1 MLPILQ
7 IGPVAL
13 QLPGLIWLLGLWI
26 GLSLAEHHAKLRKV
40 NPNNIYNLS
49 LITLIS
55 GIIGARLGYAAMYP
69 QAFIA
74 DPISLISLNL
84 GLFDMGSGLAVGTVA
99 GLVYGRRKSLNLWNT
114 LDVLTPTFAVM
125 QISAALANLA
135 SGSGF
140 GSPTDVPWAIQ
151 LWGTMRH
158 PVQIYEA
165 LVSTMIFLLIWYGK
179 LQVNMSR
186 TGALFFT
193 FLALSTG
200 ERIFLEAFR
209 GDSYI
214 LPGGLRLEQLT
225 AWVILAV
232 SLWWLGKEA
241 KTSPG

>member
-26 GLSLAEHHAKLRKV
+26 GLSLAEHHAILRKE

-84 GLFDMGSGLAVGTVA
+84 GLFDISSGLAVGTVA
-99 GLVYGRRKSLNLWNT
+99 GLVYGRRKFLKLWNT
-114 LDVLTPTFAVM
+114 LDILTPAFAVM
-125 QISAALANLA
+125 LISAALANLA

-165 LVSTMIFLLIWYGK
+165 IASTIIFLLIWYGK
-179 LQVNMSR
+179 LLVMPSR
-186 TGALFFT
+186 AGTLFFT
-193 FLALSTG
+193 FLALSAG

-214 LPGGLRLEQLT
+214 LPGGLRLEQIT
-225 AWVILAV
+225 AWIILAV
-232 SLWWLGKEA
+232 SLWWLGNEA
-241 KTSPG
+241 KTSPS